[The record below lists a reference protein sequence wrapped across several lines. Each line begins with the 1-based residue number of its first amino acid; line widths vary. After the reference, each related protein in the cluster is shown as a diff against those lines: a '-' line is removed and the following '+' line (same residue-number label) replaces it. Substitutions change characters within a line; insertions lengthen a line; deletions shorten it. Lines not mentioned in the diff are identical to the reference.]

1 MLALAAWVP
10 AFPSLI
16 FSCLATMKSILLLA
30 LALTLATTAFAQPK
44 QSVSRKAEPNNRP
57 PATASPPPKPAAQDA
72 LYQQVARLDAE
83 MFAAFNAHDV
93 DRLMAYF
100 APSLEFFHDKG
111 GLSDFAQT
119 KEGFARLF
127 AQSPDISRTLV
138 PGSLEVFPVKDY
150 GAMHIATQRFCH
162 VENGRDDCG
171 NSKFAMVWQQ
181 QTDTWKITRVVS
193 YDH

>member
-1 MLALAAWVP
+1 MMGSPIVAFLLLFVLAGSAAQAQSRPRKAGPSSRPPSTPILAPVP
-10 AFPSLI
+10 A
-16 FSCLATMKSILLLA
+16 TKD
-30 LALTLATTAFAQPK
+30 
-44 QSVSRKAEPNNRP
+44 E
-57 PATASPPPKPAAQDA
+57 

-93 DRLMAYF
+93 DKLMAYF
-100 APSLEFFHDKG
+100 APNLEFFHDKG
-111 GLSDFAQT
+111 GLSDFSQT
-119 KEGFARLF
+119 KAGFARLF

-138 PGSLEVFPVKDY
+138 PGSLEVYPVKDY

-171 NSKFAMVWQQ
+171 NSKFVMVWQQ
-181 QTDTWKITRVVS
+181 QAGAWKITRVVS